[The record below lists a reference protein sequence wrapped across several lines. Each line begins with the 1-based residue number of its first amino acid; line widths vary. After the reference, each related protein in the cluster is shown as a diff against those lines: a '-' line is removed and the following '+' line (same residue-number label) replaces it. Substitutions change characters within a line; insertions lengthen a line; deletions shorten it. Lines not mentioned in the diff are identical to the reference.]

1 LQLVPASRSILHV
14 DMDAFFASVEQLD
27 HPELRGKPV
36 LVGYDGPR
44 GVVAAASYEAREFGC
59 HSAQPMA
66 AARRLCPHALI
77 VPVRGERYRDVS
89 RQMFAI
95 LDQFSPIVEPLSVDE
110 AFLDLTGTE
119 RLLGAS
125 RDVAIRLKQT
135 IRQQLKLTASIGV
148 APNKFLAKL
157 ASDMQKPDGL
167 MVIRE
172 SDVEA
177 LLAPMLVTRLWGIGK
192 ATAGKLANVG
202 IRTIADLR
210 RTPVER
216 LSRYLGSE
224 AEWYLNLSYGL
235 DDRSVTPDRE
245 AKSIS
250 HEQTFGADLIEPAE
264 VLRVLLDQAEQV
276 AARLRRHGLTAR
288 GVSLKIRY
296 GDFKTITRSATLDAP
311 TDSTSQLWHAAQT
324 LFDAW
329 KFEPVRLI
337 GVAADRLMQG
347 QGQMNLFADPTSE
360 KQRKLDAVADQIN
373 QRFGKRA
380 IHRQG

>member
-1 LQLVPASRSILHV
+1 
-14 DMDAFFASVEQLD
+14 MDAFFASVEQLD
-27 HPELRGKPV
+27 QPELRGKPV

-66 AARRLCPHALI
+66 AAKRLCPHASI

-95 LDQFSPIVEPLSVDE
+95 LEKFSPVVEPLSVDE
-110 AFLDLTGTE
+110 AFLDLGGTQ
-119 RLLGAS
+119 RLLGDAA
-125 RDVAIRLKQT
+125 DVARRLKET
-135 IRQQLKLTASIGV
+135 IRAQLHLTASIGV

-167 MVIRE
+167 VVIRADE
-172 SDVEA
+172 VEE
-177 LLAPMLVTRLWGIGK
+177 LLAPMPVTRLWGIGR
-192 ATAGKLANVG
+192 ATAARLANIGV
-202 IRTIADLR
+202 RSIADLR
-210 RTPVER
+210 RTPIER
-216 LSRYLGSE
+216 LSRYLGAE
-224 AEWYLNLSYGL
+224 AQRYVNLSHGH
-235 DDRSVTPDRE
+235 DERQVTPDRE

-250 HEQTFGADLIEPAE
+250 HEQTFGVDLIEPAE
-264 VLRVLLDQAEQV
+264 VRRVLLDQVEQV
-276 AARLRRHGLTAR
+276 AQRLRRHGLTAR

-311 TDSTSQLWHAAQT
+311 TDSTAPIWRAAQE

-329 KFEPVRLI
+329 RFEPVRLI

-347 QGQMNLFADPTSE
+347 EGQLDLFRDPKNE